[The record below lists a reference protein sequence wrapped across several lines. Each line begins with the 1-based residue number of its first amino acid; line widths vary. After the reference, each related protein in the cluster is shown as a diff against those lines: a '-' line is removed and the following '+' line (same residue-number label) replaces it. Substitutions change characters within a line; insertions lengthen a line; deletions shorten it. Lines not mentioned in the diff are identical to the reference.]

1 MIMIISRR
9 NYNEY
14 NLDNILEMG
23 SDKLGKM
30 LEPEIYSLVLM
41 FRLLEL
47 IENLE
52 DMEAYEFCHEIQAW
66 FNVHSI
72 VFKREEE
79 EDDIK

>member
-1 MIMIISRR
+1 MIINRR

-14 NLDNILEMG
+14 QLDNILEMG
-23 SDKLGKM
+23 YEAFGKM

-52 DMEAYEFCHEIQAW
+52 NMEEYLFCHEIQAW
-66 FNVHSI
+66 FNIHSI

-79 EDDIK
+79 EEDDIK

>member
-1 MIMIISRR
+1 MVPNKR

-23 SDKLGKM
+23 YEAFGKM

-47 IENLE
+47 MENLE
-52 DMEAYEFCHEIQAW
+52 NIEEYMYCHQIQCW
-66 FNVHSI
+66 FDINSI
-72 VFKREEE
+72 VFKRE
-79 EDDIK
+79 DI

>member
-1 MIMIISRR
+1 MIISRR

-23 SDKLGKM
+23 PDKLGKM

-52 DMEAYEFCHEIQAW
+52 DMEAYEFCHQIQIW
-66 FNVHSI
+66 FDVHSI
-72 VFKREEE
+72 IFKREEE
-79 EDDIK
+79 E